1 METKYEIAFGNIFME
16 TFEETHLYPLIKE
29 KLELLLRYIH
39 DTFFIWTSSE
49 SNLLQ
54 FISKTNE
61 MHPSIKFDVNCL
73 NTQINFL
80 GTKKKKKK
88 KIAFREIFN
97 KLYRREINWQ
107 SYLHGKLEHLE
118 NLKRSILFSQELWLK
133 EILKKILKN
142 NLKYLQRDWAKEY
155 TIRMKYN
162 NKSQTQQKLK
172 KHKIT

>member
-1 METKYEIAFGNIFME
+1 METKYEIAFGNIFTE

-29 KLELLLRYIH
+29 KLELLLGYIH

-73 NTQINFL
+73 NTQINFF
-80 GTKKKKKK
+80 GTTKKKKKKK

-97 KLYRREINWQ
+97 KLYRREIN
-107 SYLHGKLEHLE
+107 
-118 NLKRSILFSQELWLK
+118 
-133 EILKKILKN
+133 
-142 NLKYLQRDWAKEY
+142 
-155 TIRMKYN
+155 
-162 NKSQTQQKLK
+162 
-172 KHKIT
+172 

>member
-39 DTFFIWTSSE
+39 YTFFIWTSSE
-49 SNLLQ
+49 SNFLQ

-80 GTKKKKKK
+80 GTPKKKKKK
-88 KIAFREIFN
+88 K
-97 KLYRREINWQ
+97 
-107 SYLHGKLEHLE
+107 
-118 NLKRSILFSQELWLK
+118 
-133 EILKKILKN
+133 KKSPSG
-142 NLKYLQRDWAKEY
+142 KYLTNYIEE
-155 TIRMKYN
+155 
-162 NKSQTQQKLK
+162 KSTDNP
-172 KHKIT
+172 ISMENWSI